1 LSRCPKYCACR
12 WQVLSSRFW
21 IAVGFALSTGAATS
35 AAICQPA
42 RSPRVPAALDTHL
55 YARVL
60 GMADARVFDMP
71 LVDSALAARWMP
83 LRAAATLAIGQV
95 GAANG
100 KPGAP
105 RLRQLLSDSDPAVA
119 SNAAY
124 ALGLLVDSG
133 SVESLAT
140 ALRGRAVVAREAAWA
155 LGEIGAPARSVLT
168 RALANRVS
176 DEATTIQL
184 LLAAAKLKPVPVAE
198 VRPYLRSTQP
208 SILYAA
214 VYVIGRPRAAAG
226 VRDLI
231 ALANDLAFISA
242 SIAEARRS
250 AGLMATSPTGRAA
263 TAQVYARSPTGR
275 QRARAEIARGLAQSA
290 AGDSLADSSIAVLRR
305 LAADVHPHVRI
316 NAIRSLGTYG
326 ARAREPLTAAARDA
340 DANVRI
346 ATAQSL
352 AAVLDSTSGVWQ
364 ELWQRDTSLMY
375 RSSLMA
381 SAVRSGASL
390 PSVTSWIAHRD
401 WQYRSAALAAIG
413 GSSNTQLVSQT
424 GNDHLRDPDPRVRS
438 AAYGLVTG
446 NDTTAPRAAV
456 RDVLLRGL
464 ADPDFTVRES
474 VLGTL
479 ARHARAADVPVVL
492 DAYVRSQSDTVNDAR
507 IAAVGYVAAAWRRDS
522 AAFTPELLGRIRTV
536 VPSDDPLIARA
547 VRGSTPFASWAERK
561 GNVRPIDWYQR
572 LVADYIVPAL
582 RGATQRATISTA
594 RGDITL
600 ELFGADAP
608 ITVWNFMNLA
618 RTNYY
623 RGTFFHRVVPNFV
636 AQDGDPRGTGSG
648 GPGYAIRDEMNPR
661 RYDRGALGMALSGPD
676 TGGSQYF
683 ITHSPQPH
691 LDGHYTVFGRVLRGF
706 AALDALVQ
714 GDRILS
720 VTVR

>member
-1 LSRCPKYCACR
+1 M
-12 WQVLSSRFW
+12 LSSRVR
-21 IAVGFALSTGAATS
+21 IAICVALWTGAAGSVANAQPGRSSRAPT
-35 AAICQPA
+35 AAE
-42 RSPRVPAALDTHL
+42 THV

-60 GMADARVFDMP
+60 AMADARVLDMS
-71 LVDSALAARWMP
+71 LVDSALGSRWMP

-95 GAANG
+95 GAVNG
-100 KPGAP
+100 KPGAA
-105 RLRQLLSDSDPAVA
+105 RLRRLLADSDATVA

-124 ALGLLVDSG
+124 AIGLLVDSG
-133 SVESLAT
+133 SVQALAT
-140 ALRGRAVVAREAAWA
+140 ALGGRAVVAREAAWA
-155 LGEIGAPARSVLT
+155 LGEIGTPARSALT
-168 RALANRVS
+168 RALANRAA

-184 LLAAAKLKPVPVAE
+184 LLAAAKLRPVPVTE

-214 VYVIGRPRAAAG
+214 VYVIGRPRAPAG

-231 ALANDLAFISA
+231 ALANDPAFISA
-242 SIAEARRS
+242 SITEARRFAQLS
-250 AGLMATSPTGRAA
+250 ATPAAGSSA
-263 TAQVYARSPTGR
+263 TAQVYARSPVGR
-275 QRARAEIARGLAQSA
+275 QRARAEIARGLALSS
-290 AGDSLADSSIAVLRR
+290 AGDSLSDSSIAVLRR
-305 LAADVHPHVRI
+305 LAGDAHPHVRI
-316 NAIRSLGTYG
+316 NAVRSLGTYG
-326 ARAREPLTAAARDA
+326 ARARELLTAATRDA

-352 AAVLDSTSGVWQ
+352 ATVFDSTSGVWQ
-364 ELWQRDTSLMY
+364 ELWERDTSLTY

-390 PSVTSWIAHRD
+390 PIVTSWIAHRD
-401 WQYRSAALAAIG
+401 WQYRSAALGAVG
-413 GSSNTQLVSQT
+413 GSPKAGLVSRT
-424 GNDHLRDPDPRVRS
+424 GNDMLRDSDPRVRA

-446 NDTTAPRAAV
+446 NDTAAPPAAV

-492 DAYVRSQSDTVNDAR
+492 DAYARSQSDAVNDAR
-507 IAAVGYVAAAWRRDS
+507 IAAAGYVAAAWRRDS
-522 AAFTPELLGRIRTV
+522 AAFTPDLLGRIRAV
-536 VPSDDPLIARA
+536 APSDDPLVRGA
-547 VRGSTPFASWAERK
+547 VRGSTPFGGWPERK
-561 GNVRPIDWYQR
+561 GNVRPIDWYRR
-572 LVADYIVPAL
+572 LVAEHVVPAL
-582 RGATQRATISTA
+582 QGATQRATISTT

-706 AALDALVQ
+706 AVLDALVQ

-720 VTVR
+720 VIVR